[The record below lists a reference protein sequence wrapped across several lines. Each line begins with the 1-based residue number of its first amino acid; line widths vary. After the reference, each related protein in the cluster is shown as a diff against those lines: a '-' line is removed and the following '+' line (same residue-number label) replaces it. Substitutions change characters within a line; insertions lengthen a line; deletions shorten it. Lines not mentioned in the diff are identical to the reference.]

1 MNNAINQS
9 KLLDSRNQDLFDL
22 VCSKYE
28 VTFEPSPWGH
38 HSIYTIGN
46 QITFYIPEGDYC
58 VDSFSHELLHGYM
71 DYCGVNI
78 TGNLKNIISASNLL
92 SKIFDTD
99 LIEHLTNSI
108 AHTLMLPIF
117 LERGF
122 ERDKFLSDYGDFKA
136 EPGRVNQIG
145 KLYKRGNQYHVQAI
159 NAFIGKYFAFRCDPN
174 PAFDYQNELGQLKK
188 IDPQLYG
195 ILDKY
200 LNLWEGY
207 DFTNDEFSVYRQ
219 INMGLYDN
227 LKPWMNGKKFA

>member
-9 KLLDSRNQDLFDL
+9 KLLDSRNQDLFEL
-22 VCSKYE
+22 VCSKFE

-46 QITFYIPEGDYC
+46 QITFYTPEGDYC
-58 VDSFSHELLHGYM
+58 VDTFSHELLHGYM

-99 LIEHLTNSI
+99 LIEHMTNGI

-136 EPGRVNQIG
+136 EPGLVNQIG
-145 KLYKRGNQYHVQAI
+145 KLYKKGNQYHVQAI
-159 NAFIGKYFAFRCDPN
+159 NTFIGKYFAFRCDPN
-174 PAFDYQNELGQLKK
+174 PAFDYQYELGQLKK

-200 LNLWEGY
+200 LSLWEDY
-207 DFTNDEFSVYRQ
+207 DFTNDEFSVYRE

>member
-1 MNNAINQS
+1 MNNAIDQS
-9 KLLDSRNQDLFDL
+9 KLLDGRNQDLFEL
-22 VCSKYE
+22 VCSKFE
-28 VTFEPSPWGH
+28 VTFELSPGGH

-58 VDSFSHELLHGYM
+58 VDTFSHELLHGYM

-78 TGNLKNIISASNLL
+78 TGNLKNTISASNLL

-99 LIEHLTNSI
+99 LIEHVTNSV

-122 ERDKFLSDYGDFKA
+122 ERDKFLSDYEDFKA
-136 EPGRVNQIG
+136 EHGLVNQIS
-145 KLYKRGNQYHVQAI
+145 KLYKRGNQYQVQTI

-174 PAFDYQNELGQLKK
+174 PAFNYQNELGQLKK
-188 IDPQLYG
+188 IDPQLYE

-200 LNLWEGY
+200 LRLWEDY
-207 DFTNDEFSVYRQ
+207 DFTDDEFSVYRE
-219 INMGLYDN
+219 INMGLYNN
-227 LKPWMNGKKFA
+227 LKPWMSGKKFA